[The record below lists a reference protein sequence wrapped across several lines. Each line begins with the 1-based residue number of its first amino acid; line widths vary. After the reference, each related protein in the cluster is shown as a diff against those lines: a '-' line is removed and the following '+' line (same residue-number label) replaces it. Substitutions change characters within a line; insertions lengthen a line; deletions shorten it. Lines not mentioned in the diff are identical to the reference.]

1 MLGKLRYMPHYTHQK
16 AVWSQD
22 LKNPVCDMQ
31 YLWQYI
37 CVGCDLLGVLCWLF
51 EMFEENV

>member
-1 MLGKLRYMPHYTHQK
+1 
-16 AVWSQD
+16 
-22 LKNPVCDMQ
+22 MQ